1 MGLHPCPDIERVS
14 CFMMIQE
21 RQGSQVFC
29 QACLKRRLSLFWI
42 CPQFFLWAF
51 SEVCEKAFKWVG
63 TPFMPMPLRGS
74 KLSQLSTISHYR
86 KNWAAFFKQNSTFWN
101 APQNPTTAPDSK
113 SSCPVLLNST
123 CLCFDLGPLLSLWPP
138 LSNEFKKSCDFIDYP
153 VCVVKSEAMLLLA
166 FYIVRARGETFP

>member
-1 MGLHPCPDIERVS
+1 MIE
-14 CFMMIQE
+14 E

-63 TPFMPMPLRGS
+63 TPFMPMPLRGPNS
-74 KLSQLSTISHYR
+74 HSYPQSATIGRIELH
-86 KNWAAFFKQNSTFWN
+86 FFKQNSTFWN
-101 APQNPTTAPDSK
+101 APQNPATAPDSK

-123 CLCFDLGPLLSLWPP
+123 CLCFDLGPLISLWPL
-138 LSNEFKKSCDFIDYP
+138 LSNEFKRSCDFIDYP